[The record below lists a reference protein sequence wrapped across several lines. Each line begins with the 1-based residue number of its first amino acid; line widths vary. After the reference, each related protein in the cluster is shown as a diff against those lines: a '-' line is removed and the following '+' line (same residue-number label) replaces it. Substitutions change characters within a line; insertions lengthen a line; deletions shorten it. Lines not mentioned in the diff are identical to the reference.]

1 MRRRLH
7 EKEKKLL
14 RSGSVYVFDEKES
27 GIKRWTDGRLWSPS
41 RILGNFL
48 VYRELDKK
56 IAPRKPGSSRA
67 DEDAELLDVDKSSV
81 LESNK
86 GTFVFKH
93 GGLIKKTIAIELNNT
108 CQHLICYH
116 TIEDVHAG
124 RLNPP
129 LAFMELAQIR
139 LSSDLIKQHRFRKPV
154 KGYTT
159 SSESPDNSKFQ
170 SVEPVGEC
178 QSQSDAY
185 DESSNWSL
193 EVRTNQAL
201 NEPFEQYVPVSLLP
215 SDTTFPNI
223 FWKTQTGACAWDEGT
238 SSSLNWPGQE
248 SLSLPQLHALF
259 PNLQFNDH
267 SEFTEIYSAQY
278 PAQQDIY
285 FEASSSEAN
294 SRKRKSR

>member
-1 MRRRLH
+1 
-7 EKEKKLL
+7 L

-56 IAPRKPGSSRA
+56 IAPRKPGSNRV
-67 DEDAELLDVDKSSV
+67 DEETELQDIDKSSV

-116 TIEDVHAG
+116 TVEDVHIG
-124 RLNPP
+124 LLHPP
-129 LAFMELAQIR
+129 HAFMELAEIK
-139 LSSDLIKQHRFRKPV
+139 LSSDLLKQHRFRKPI
-154 KGYTT
+154 KGYGRA
-159 SSESPDNSKFQ
+159 SESPDGSENQ
-170 SVEPVGEC
+170 SISTETVGEY
-178 QSQSDAY
+178 QSLTDVY
-185 DESSNWSL
+185 DEASNWNL
-193 EVRTNQAL
+193 DPPTDQVH
-201 NEPFEQYVPVSLLP
+201 NENGNCNWNGYP
-215 SDTTFPNI
+215 SNN
-223 FWKTQTGACAWDEGT
+223 
-238 SSSLNWPGQE
+238 LNWSCHQ

-267 SEFTEIYSAQY
+267 SEFSELYSAHY
-278 PAQQDIY
+278 PTSHGAYI
-285 FEASSSEAN
+285 EAN
-294 SRKRKSR
+294 PTSSTQGNDRKRKSR